1 MLRTAWT
8 GRQRAKI
15 EQCSTVYCMDM
26 FRSIAVDWCDSST
39 QHPAWML
46 RLRRWILWPRDP
58 CCIQWQLQVHPQ
70 CGFISQPSISDFSSI
85 KVWKTWYHTEWE
97 MPMETA
103 PPSFPF
109 PDGNLINKPLYTYIV
124 NTLKIN
130 YYRKQKYAI
139 QESLANA
146 EMSTRQQCVYEV
158 P

>member
-1 MLRTAWT
+1 
-8 GRQRAKI
+8 
-15 EQCSTVYCMDM
+15 
-26 FRSIAVDWCDSST
+26 
-39 QHPAWML
+39 
-46 RLRRWILWPRDP
+46 
-58 CCIQWQLQVHPQ
+58 
-70 CGFISQPSISDFSSI
+70 
-85 KVWKTWYHTEWE
+85 
-97 MPMETA
+97 META